1 MKKLLLLW
9 MMTLLP
15 GVIYSQTKEQME
27 QVKALEGTYE
37 LDENFG
43 YSYTRVFEDLNGD
56 KEELFGR
63 VLSFFPYIIKGTYDA
78 REIIQQEDKEN
89 GLIVAKFAHNN
100 VGFHSNLA
108 HVYSVS
114 ATPIWRVDLKDGRC
128 RVIVSN
134 QKWYVFHKNSSG
146 IFVTNTEEEIATTHV
161 APFKKMEKKKLN
173 EMYTN
178 AFLNTH
184 ARTTA
189 LLDLFDD
196 WMRNKGNGKDK
207 VNDDW

>member
-1 MKKLLLLW
+1 MKKLLILW
-9 MMTLLP
+9 MMFLS
-15 GVIYSQTKEQME
+15 VESVYSQTKEQLE
-27 QVKALEGTYE
+27 KVKATEGTYE
-37 LDENFG
+37 LDEDFG
-43 YSYTRVFEDLNGD
+43 YSYTRVLEDLDGN
-56 KEELFGR
+56 KEELFAR

-78 REIIQQEDKEN
+78 RKIIQQEDKGN

-108 HVYSVS
+108 HVYNIS

-134 QKWYVFHKNSSG
+134 KKWYLFHKNSSG
-146 IFVTNTEEEIATTHV
+146 IYVTNTEEEIPTTGV
-161 APFKKMEKKKLN
+161 APFAKGEKKKLN

-196 WMRNKGNGKDK
+196 WMRNKGSGKDK